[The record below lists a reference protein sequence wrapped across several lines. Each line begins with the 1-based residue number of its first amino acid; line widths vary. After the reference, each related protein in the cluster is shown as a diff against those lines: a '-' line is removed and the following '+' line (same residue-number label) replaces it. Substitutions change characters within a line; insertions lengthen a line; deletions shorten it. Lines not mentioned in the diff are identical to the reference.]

1 MSYSRRHF
9 LRYSSMGLAMLS
21 AIKASAVAKA
31 LGEVGLKDYFR
42 RDFKIGTAIGD
53 DMMKTLPA
61 DYEQLITREFNAI
74 TMENNMK
81 WEHVHPRPGV
91 WEWSLPDK
99 FVDFGVRN
107 DMYTVG
113 HVLVWHSQ
121 TPKWVFEDVNGKPL
135 SREALLN
142 SMQQHIA
149 TVVGRYKDRIAAW
162 DVVNEAIEEENK
174 GWRKSPW
181 LNIIGP
187 EFMEKAFIFANEVDP
202 KAHLLYNDYNEHAPE
217 KRAFIVDFVN
227 KFKKQGIPIHGIGM
241 QGHVGLDY
249 PGIRDYEK
257 SIEAYA
263 ATGMRV
269 HITELEVDVLPA
281 AWDHIGAE
289 ISTNFPH
296 SKRLDPYTSGLPQ
309 KIEDQL
315 ARRYEEFFKLF
326 LKHRD
331 KIDRIT
337 LWGTGDAESW
347 KNDFPVKGRTNY
359 PLLFDRQ
366 YVKKPAY
373 DAVIKLKK

>member
-1 MSYSRRHF
+1 MTYSRRHF
-9 LRYSSMGLAMLS
+9 LLHSSLGLAMLS
-21 AIKASAVAKA
+21 TIKMNAMAKA

-42 RDFKIGTAIGD
+42 DDFKIGTAIGGD
-53 DMMKTLPA
+53 KMKSLPA
-61 DYEQLITREFNAI
+61 DYEQLVTREFNAI
-74 TMENNMK
+74 TMENHMK

-91 WEWSLPDK
+91 WDWSLPDK

-107 DMYTVG
+107 DMYIVG

-135 SREALLN
+135 SKEALLK

-162 DVVNEAIEEENK
+162 DVVNESIDEDK

-187 EFMEKAFIFANEVDP
+187 EFMEKAFLFANEVDP
-202 KAHLLYNDYNEHAPE
+202 KAHLLYNDYNEHTPA

-227 KFKKQGIPIHGIGM
+227 KFKKQGVPIHGIGM
-241 QGHVGLDY
+241 QGHVGLNY
-249 PGIRDYEK
+249 PDLNEYEK

-263 ATGMRV
+263 AAGMRV
-269 HITELEVDVLPA
+269 HITELEVDVLPE

-289 ISTNFPH
+289 ISTNFAY
-296 SKRLDPYTSGLPQ
+296 SKTLDPYTKGLPQ

-315 ARRYEEFFKLF
+315 TRRYEELFKLF

-331 KIDRIT
+331 KIERVT
-337 LWGTGDAESW
+337 FWGTSDAESW

-366 YVKKPAY
+366 YKKKPAY
-373 DAVIKLKK
+373 DAIVKLKK